1 MNILFLYYLG
11 GFFKNSIKIYNCIY
25 DRIYFFF
32 YTFFL
37 EREGSFLK
45 FIKEIQRF

>member
-11 GFFKNSIKIYNCIY
+11 GFFKNSIKIYKKYILLVYTKSIY
-25 DRIYFFF
+25 
-32 YTFFL
+32 FFL